1 MKRQNYFK
9 IYRVFKNDTA
19 VTEVSTNNFAPVVSR
34 RFKIGLPVLP
44 AIDVYCTFPC
54 SEYSLLPDDE
64 MFYGYLD
71 KATAMEKAKSGALM
85 HINLMIK
92 EIDLRI
98 KKLVQYRHEHHDDLN
113 INLLDANIRRVKKEM
128 NIK

>member
-1 MKRQNYFK
+1 MKRQNYTK

-19 VTEVSTNNFAPVVSR
+19 VTEVSANNFVPVAPRS
-34 RFKIGLPVLP
+34 FKKGLTVLP
-44 AIDVYCTFPC
+44 AVDVCC
-54 SEYSLLPDDE
+54 SIPWVEYSLLPDHE

-71 KATAMEKAKSGALM
+71 KATAMERAKSGALRYV
-85 HINLMIK
+85 NLMIK

-98 KKLVQYRHEHHDDLN
+98 KELVQYRNEHHDDLN
-113 INLLDANIRRVKKEM
+113 SDLLDANIRRVKKEM